1 MAAESTKSS
10 GSADAYIGSFISL
23 ISKAQ
28 IRYQGFLFH
37 LNPQESTIGLRNVK
51 SFGTEGRRK
60 DGQHVL
66 PSDKI
71 YEYIFFR
78 GSDIKDL
85 RVISSPSVHSTPV
98 VPDDPAIIQPHYPRS
113 TSASSSFPCDS
124 AITATNISSHAQL
137 GLPNSTFQGN
147 LTLNQPVGSLGSWGS
162 FPHPPTVNDN
172 GIAMPTCWPGQGG
185 ASGGVSHL
193 QQHSFL
199 QPPQGLSVVSPPMIQ
214 QMQNLTMNASLPCDA
229 SNSAE
234 FSRPLLPAVCSSS
247 PNSSVPI
254 KPSTTLPS
262 NLSSILMPN
271 KGSNVFPTVALGS
284 SSPLASPL
292 MAFSLDV
299 NPVVTPVT
307 NKPKSVFDLALPNQ
321 TISQSTPSIV
331 GSFTPDP
338 CEASIPSLLTPDQLL
353 QPGPMGHSSSHL
365 QIAQKD
371 IEVVQ
376 ASTAKLLSSDS
387 KNAKDPVQSLP
398 SPTAKKLNGAVFR
411 SHHSNKRHGRENKL
425 SGTDAHTRCGEKDH
439 ARGKANW
446 LNGAALH
453 NHHSYRGYARGRAKG
468 PNKPA
473 VHTHR
478 SDGGHG
484 RGRGTQVSPTIIK
497 FTEDFDFDA
506 MNAKFNKEEIWGHL
520 RKSNKNRMEDEEG
533 NENDNSANDAG
544 EEDEDGLPNCDVKN
558 VYVKDDFFDSLS
570 CLTLDGGSGRGR
582 GRGRAKFSKQK
593 KIDIETFGEV
603 PRHQRGRPG
612 WVGQSRGSHRGRGY
626 HYVGRGCGQTVWSR
640 VT

>member
-66 PSDKI
+66 PSDKV

-98 VPDDPAIIQPHYPRS
+98 VPDDPAIIQACES
-113 TSASSSFPCDS
+113 Q
-124 AITATNISSHAQL
+124 ITIGFSHAQL

-172 GIAMPTCWPGQGG
+172 GIAT
-185 ASGGVSHL
+185 AHL
-193 QQHSFL
+193 LARTRWGLRRSF
-199 QPPQGLSVVSPPMIQ
+199 SFA
-214 QMQNLTMNASLPCDA
+214 TA
-229 SNSAE
+229 
-234 FSRPLLPAVCSSS
+234 F
-247 PNSSVPI
+247 
-254 KPSTTLPS
+254 
-262 NLSSILMPN
+262 LSST
-271 KGSNVFPTVALGS
+271 PTRIVS

-307 NKPKSVFDLALPNQ
+307 NKPKSVFDLTLPNQ

-331 GSFTPDP
+331 GSFSPDP

-353 QPGPMGHSSSHL
+353 KPGPMGHSSSHL

-387 KNAKDPVQSLP
+387 KNSKDPVQSLP

-468 PNKPA
+468 LNRTTLHPHQSNRGHSWGREIGQIILLYTPIA
-473 VHTHR
+473 VMGVM
-478 SDGGHG
+478 DGEEEL
-484 RGRGTQVSPTIIK
+484 RFLRQLSK

-533 NENDNSANDAG
+533 DENDNSANDAE

-582 GRGRAKFSKQK
+582 GRGRDKFSKQK

-612 WVGQSRGSHRGRGY
+612 WVGQSRGSHRGRRY